1 MGKIQIGGQGLLNG
15 VAINGKKGKAVAT
28 REEDNTIK
36 LNFEKIYRVQEE
48 TGLRAFPF
56 FRGIL
61 IIFDTVS
68 SGVESLDIISD
79 LVSNDMLNLGKM
91 KNKKLINFLAMI
103 LALILFL
110 FIFLAVPVFF
120 INILRKIFSLS
131 DVLLS
136 VLEGSITIVGLILYM
151 YVIGFNEDID
161 KMFRYHGAEHKVIAC
176 YENNLKLTKENVK
189 KSKRFHLRCGSNLIF
204 MIIIN
209 SSLVYLFLGWDSSLI
224 RIIMKILLVPIIA
237 GISYELVKFVANS
250 NSFLAKVI
258 AFPGLKLQLL
268 TTREPKNEEIEVA
281 LLALK
286 KAEGIRIERTIRE
299 ILNETNQIF
308 KNVGIDSYI
317 LDAQLL
323 MCYVLGKDKLWLITN
338 VFDRVSIEDEERY
351 LELVKKRKN
360 KYPMAYILG
369 RAEFM
374 NIDFIV
380 KEGVLIPRGDT
391 EILVEEVLKH
401 IDKYE
406 KLDICDL
413 CCGSGAIGLTIA
425 EYRTETEVDLLDIEE
440 KPEEVTNI
448 NIKNFEL
455 ENRARFIHSDLFS
468 GIENKKYDI
477 IVSNPP
483 YIKEEV
489 IETLMDDVKNY
500 EPHIALSGGES
511 GLIFYE
517 KIINEAV
524 DHLKGKMILAFEIGH
539 DQGTQVQSLMEKNNF
554 ENVKIIKDLAGL
566 DRVVIGNL
574 IEI

>member
-15 VAINGKKGKAVAT
+15 VAINGKNGKAIAT
-28 REEDNTIK
+28 REKNNNIS
-36 LNFEKIYRVQEE
+36 LSFEKIYRVQEE

-68 SGVESLDIISD
+68 SGVESLDI
-79 LVSNDMLNLGKM
+79 LSNDILNSEEI

-103 LALILFL
+103 LAFLL
-110 FIFLAVPVFF
+110 FIFTFLVIPVLI
-120 INILRKIFSLS
+120 INIVRNIFVISNVCLSL
-131 DVLLS
+131 
-136 VLEGSITIVGLILYM
+136 LEGSITIVGLILYM
-151 YVIGFNEDID
+151 YVIGFNEDINSL
-161 KMFRYHGAEHKVIAC
+161 FRYHGAEHKVISC
-176 YENNLKLTKENVK
+176 YENNLELTNKNVK
-189 KSKRFHLRCGSNLIF
+189 ESKRFHLRCGSNLIF

-209 SSLVYLFLGWDSSLI
+209 SSLIYLFLGWDS
-224 RIIMKILLVPIIA
+224 ILLRVLMKTLLIPIIA
-237 GISYELVKFVANS
+237 GISYELVKYVS
-250 NSFLAKVI
+250 RSDSFLAEII

-281 LLALK
+281 ILALK
-286 KAEGIRIERTIRE
+286 KAEGLRVERTIRE

-308 KNVGIDSYI
+308 KNVGIESYI

-323 MCYVLGKDKLWLITN
+323 MCHVLNKDKLWLITN
-338 VFDRVSIEDEERY
+338 VFERVSIEDEDKY
-351 LELVKKRKN
+351 LELVAKRKS

-369 RAEFM
+369 STEFM
-374 NIDFIV
+374 NIDFTV

-391 EILVEEVLKH
+391 EVLVEEVLQN

-406 KLDICDL
+406 KLDVCDL

-425 EYRTETEVDLLDIEE
+425 EYRTETLVDLLDIENIP
-440 KPEEVTNI
+440 KEVTNI

-455 ENRARFIHSDLFS
+455 EDRAKFIHSDVFS
-468 GIENKKYDI
+468 GIKNKKYDI

-483 YIKEEV
+483 YIREAV

-500 EPHIALSGGES
+500 EPHIALSGGDS

-517 KIINEAV
+517 KIINKAPE
-524 DHLKGKMILAFEIGH
+524 HLKGKKILAFEIGH
-539 DQGTQVQSLMEKNNF
+539 DQGDIVKEIMEKNNF
-554 ENVKIIKDLAGL
+554 ENVKIVKDLAGL

-574 IEI
+574 I